1 MFKLTVL
8 TLSYH
13 DSAERRGLSCASVPW
28 ISPLMFCMFCTEQ
41 DQNPLLLKDSVSR
54 SIHWV
59 GCMDVVTEMEIQ
71 MSGGRKKIDVFFLGV
86 YK

>member
-1 MFKLTVL
+1 
-8 TLSYH
+8 
-13 DSAERRGLSCASVPW
+13 
-28 ISPLMFCMFCTEQ
+28 MFCMFCTEQ

-71 MSGGRKKIDVFFLGV
+71 MSVGRKKIDVFFLGV